1 MYPPPVR
8 PAATPKGCDRLAACA
23 CAGVL
28 CASRIHEAVSI
39 RPFRPCSS
47 EVSVRARP
55 NTSFNSEELR

>member
-8 PAATPKGCDRLAACA
+8 QAATPKGCDRLAACA

-39 RPFRPCSS
+39 RPYRPCNLK
-47 EVSVRARP
+47 VSVRARP
-55 NTSFNSEELR
+55 HTSLDSEELR

>member
-8 PAATPKGCDRLAACA
+8 QAATPEGCGCLAACA
-23 CAGVL
+23 CVRVL

-47 EVSVRARP
+47 KVSVRARP
-55 NTSFNSEELR
+55 NTSLNSEELR